1 MTLKEILCY
10 TKFYNYFCYTTEN
23 SCLLSNKI
31 SRVNKALYFSVSLFF
46 SNQRINR
53 IQIKKI
59 MLNPALHKYSNFQ
72 NFKVSTVCSN
82 QITIQTITLN
92 AAKCCIAEFFR
103 AIAMF
108 STFVSIKSAWTS
120 GRTVDSHI
128 AWRAN
133 WSKEE

>member
-23 SCLLSNKI
+23 SCLLSNMI
-31 SRVNKALYFSVSLFF
+31 SRINKALYFSVSLFF
-46 SNQRINR
+46 FKSAYQQNTN
-53 IQIKKI
+53 KNI
-59 MLNPALHKYSNFQ
+59 MLDPALHKYSNFQ

-133 WSKEE
+133 